1 MNVGCLRTEDLL
13 FLDILVV
20 VEDYLWLR
28 QTRDYDSAESQN
40 IY

>member
-13 FLDILVV
+13 EDILVV